1 MKILG
6 LSSDGLLGY
15 MYAAPL
21 GMFSALGGHFLDA
34 GTSLFRAWGTR
45 PRKHVSGGGYLC
57 ANLYRAARAP
67 AGAPGAPTYPALP
80 SLAAGAR

>member
-15 MYAAPL
+15 AAPL
-21 GMFSALGGHFLDA
+21 GFFSALGGHFLDA

-45 PRKHVSGGGYLC
+45 LRKHVSGGGAKSISVWCYLS
-57 ANLYRAARAP
+57 LRSSVPEVAATQ
-67 AGAPGAPTYPALP
+67 G
-80 SLAAGAR
+80 